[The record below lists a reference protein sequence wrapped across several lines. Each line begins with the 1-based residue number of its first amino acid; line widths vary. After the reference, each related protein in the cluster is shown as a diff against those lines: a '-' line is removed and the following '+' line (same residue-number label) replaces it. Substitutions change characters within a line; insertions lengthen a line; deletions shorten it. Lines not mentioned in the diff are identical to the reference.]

1 MQEEIPEYVSEV
13 SLAILPKRL
22 QSPVPL
28 LNLPIV
34 EDVRRSVAIKRRK
47 KKPNKN
53 QLALSQKNEMLL
65 RTYQTTP
72 MIGNLK

>member
-65 RTYQTTP
+65 RMYQTTP

>member
-53 QLALSQKNEMLL
+53 QLALSLKNEMLL
-65 RTYQTTP
+65 RMYQTTP